1 MVLSFSRFVGFSSS
15 GQAGV
20 WRSRLFCRAA
30 GWRLCQGSTFP
41 STSSAPLVLLS
52 GTLRRGA
59 AITHFQIMLGI
70 MWVFSP
76 LLFSVAF
83 RSLSSSLSLIT
94 VNNERKEQHFLGVNM
109 NPSGPLS
116 PAHHTSAHP
125 DPGCRWSGS
134 SAQWGTPAPPS
145 AGAPPLAPPRSTR
158 FLWATRKLRWITFKR
173 PQLQI
178 WSMILVSFTKH
189 YKKTPKGAD
198 LV

>member
-1 MVLSFSRFVGFSSS
+1 MVLSFCRFVGFSSS

-20 WRSRLFCRAA
+20 WRSQLFCGAA
-30 GWRLCQGSTFP
+30 GWRLCWGSTFP
-41 STSSAPLVLLS
+41 STSSSPLFLLS
-52 GTLRRGA
+52 GALRRGA
-59 AITHFQIMLGI
+59 TITHFQIMLGI
-70 MWVFSP
+70 VSF
-76 LLFSVAF
+76 LTFAVQGCFQKFILFSFSDCSERWQKRAAF
-83 RSLSSSLSLIT
+83 FRREYESLW
-94 VNNERKEQHFLGVNM
+94 
-109 NPSGPLS
+109 PLS

-178 WSMILVSFTKH
+178 WWMILVSFTKQN
-189 YKKTPKGAD
+189 KKTPQGAD